1 MYLIK
6 DHCFICIY
14 TSVKTQA
21 EDNNIPSHR
30 STVSMRVLNFIC
42 EKLLKLK
49 YLIPV
54 WVLEQNSAEVN
65 RANIYR
71 DSF

>member
-1 MYLIK
+1 MMYLIK

-14 TSVKTQA
+14 TSDKTQA

-54 WVLEQNSAEVN
+54 
-65 RANIYR
+65 
-71 DSF
+71 